1 MTERRETGRPRS
13 GPAGH
18 KSQPGNRD
26 GSKPRHKPSGKPASK
41 GKPAPSRGLAEEAD
55 WSEGERIAK
64 YLARAGVASRREI
77 ERMIEEGKVSVDG
90 KKLTSPAF
98 KVTGKELIRVGRRT
112 ISAPDATRLWRYH
125 KPSGL
130 IATNS
135 DPEGRRTIFDELPR
149 ILPRVVT
156 VGRLDLTTEGL
167 LLLTN
172 DGELAR
178 TLELPA
184 SGLQRTYRVRA
195 KGTVTPQKIEE
206 LASGIT
212 VEGVKYQPI
221 TAVMDREMGA
231 NTWLTVT
238 LSEGKKREVR
248 RALEAVNLI
257 VNRLI
262 RISYGPFELIDLKPG
277 QVDEVPPNLLA
288 EAIGH
293 LYGEVKSA
301 APAPTGKGS
310 SAPKSGG
317 RTGRPNPKA
326 AQKATSKPA
335 PKSRGRKGQKPAE
348 EWSTSPERPSPKS
361 RLGSKPSSGKL
372 AGNRKRNKP
381 R

>member
-1 MTERRETGRPRS
+1 LKGSHHDGASRDGPPAFRPRC
-13 GPAGH
+13 
-18 KSQPGNRD
+18 QPGNRD

-41 GKPAPSRGLAEEAD
+41 GQPAPSRGLAEEAD

-149 ILPRVVT
+149 TLPRVVT

-277 QVDEVPPNLLA
+277 QVDEIPPDLLS

-293 LYGEVKSA
+293 LYANVKSST
-301 APAPTGKGS
+301 PVPKTIS
-310 SAPKSGG
+310 STTPKPGA
-317 RTGRPNPKA
+317 RTARPP
-326 AQKATSKPA
+326 QKATSKPA
-335 PKSRGRKGQKPAE
+335 PKSRGRKGQKPVE

>member
-1 MTERRETGRPRS
+1 MTERRETGRPRRK
-13 GPAGH
+13 PAGA
-18 KSQPGNRD
+18 KGKPGNRP
-26 GSKPRHKPSGKPASK
+26 GPKGQSPSHRG
-41 GKPAPSRGLAEEAD
+41 PAPEAD

-64 YLARAGVASRREI
+64 YLARAGVASRREVERLI
-77 ERMIEEGKVSVDG
+77 EDGKVTVDG

-112 ISAPDATRLWRYH
+112 ISAPEATRVWRYH

-149 ILPRVVT
+149 TLPRVVT

-178 TLELPA
+178 TLELPS
-184 SGLQRTYRVRA
+184 SGLERTYRARA

-206 LASGIT
+206 LASGLT

-221 TAVMDREMGA
+221 TAVLDREMGA

-238 LSEGKKREVR
+238 LAEGKKREVR

-262 RISYGPFELIDLKPG
+262 RVSYGPFELADLKPG
-277 QVDEVPPNLLA
+277 QVDEVPPDLLA
-288 EAIGH
+288 EAVGH
-293 LYGEVKSA
+293 LYEGLKDS
-301 APAPTGKGS
+301 APAPRKGN
-310 SAPKSGG
+310 AGPRKLATKGG
-317 RTGRPNPKA
+317 RSSPKTASRPA
-326 AQKATSKPA
+326 SKPRA
-335 PKSRGRKGQKPAE
+335 KSNRKPDE
-348 EWSTSPERPSPKS
+348 EWSTSAERSSPKS

-372 AGNRKRNKP
+372 SGNRKRSKP

>member
-1 MTERRETGRPRS
+1 MTERRETGRPNRKPQGGKPGPKGTS
-13 GPAGH
+13 PRNKPHKPRGPA
-18 KSQPGNRD
+18 P
-26 GSKPRHKPSGKPASK
+26 
-41 GKPAPSRGLAEEAD
+41 EAD

-77 ERMIEEGKVSVDG
+77 ERMIEEGKVTVDG

-98 KVTGKELIRVGRRT
+98 KVTGRELIRVGRRT
-112 ISAPDATRLWRYH
+112 IAAPDATRLWRYH

-135 DPEGRRTIFDELPR
+135 DPEGRRTIFEELPKT
-149 ILPRVVT
+149 LPRVVT

-212 VEGVKYQPI
+212 VDGVKYQPI

-248 RALEAVNLI
+248 RALESVNLI

-262 RISYGPFELIDLKPG
+262 RISYGPFELADLKPG
-277 QVDEVPPNLLA
+277 QVDEVPPHLLSLAVGDLYASVKTA
-288 EAIGH
+288 ERPAESKPAAKG
-293 LYGEVKSA
+293 GPRRPPRPGSA
-301 APAPTGKGS
+301 APSKPG
-310 SAPKSGG
+310 
-317 RTGRPNPKA
+317 
-326 AQKATSKPA
+326 SKPA
-335 PKSRGRKGQKPAE
+335 FKPRKGKSQKPE
-348 EWSTSPERPSPKS
+348 EIWSTSPERPAPKS
-361 RLGSKPSSGKL
+361 RLGSKPPSAKLSGS
-372 AGNRKRNKP
+372 RKRNKP